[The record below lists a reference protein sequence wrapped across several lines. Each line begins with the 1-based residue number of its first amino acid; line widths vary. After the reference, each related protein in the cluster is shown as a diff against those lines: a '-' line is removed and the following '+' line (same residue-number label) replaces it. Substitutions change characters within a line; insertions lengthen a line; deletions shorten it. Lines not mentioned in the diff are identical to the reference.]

1 MVSTAPVVHLH
12 LPTSPWSRAT
22 SAAPST
28 TPHCPRDLAPG
39 EEQMH
44 FRFLDLPKEMRLMVY
59 DYLTCEVSTK
69 TCPSTTILT
78 RQTYHP
84 VSHSEMGMWYK
95 DAPSPL
101 GLFLTCRFI
110 YDEAGALVRRR

>member
-59 DYLTCEVSTK
+59 DYLTCE
-69 TCPSTTILT
+69 
-78 RQTYHP
+78 TYHP